1 MLNNLTN
8 APLNN
13 LIRCLCFF
21 GLIQTGP
28 FLISKSWSKPD
39 KLQVL
44 IDPGHGGEDYGGV
57 SSRLS
62 EEFVVFDVSKKLMN
76 ELNKLN
82 ISSAI
87 TRTKNQTLSLQERV
101 QMAIAKQPL
110 VFISIHANIHADP
123 QIRGAEFYI
132 EPSNALLGHTDFLTF
147 LSADADLK
155 ALSPT
160 EHPRFYYPNV
170 KKLGIRSPANI
181 IILDMLRMKTRRQ
194 SLDLAENLKQFWSSK
209 KSEIREGQFYILKQL
224 PIASSLVELGY
235 LSNPEDFR
243 ILNSAEKRQ
252 QLAKNLALG
261 LQQYFK
267 DKD

>member
-1 MLNNLTN
+1 MTN
-8 APLNN
+8 SMTNHLV
-13 LIRCLCFF
+13 RFFCFF
-21 GLIQTGP
+21 GFIQTGP
-28 FLISKSWSKPD
+28 FAISKSWAKSD

-62 EEFVVFDVSKKLMN
+62 EEYVVFDVSKKLLN
-76 ELNKLN
+76 ELTKLN
-82 ISSAI
+82 ISSEL
-87 TRTKNQTLSLQERV
+87 TRSKKETLSLQERV
-101 QMAIAKQPL
+101 QMAIAKQPQ
-110 VFISIHANIHADP
+110 VFVSIHANIHADP

-194 SLDLAENLKQFWSSK
+194 SLDLAENLKEFWPYK
-209 KSEIREGQFYILKQL
+209 KSEIREGQFYVLKQL

-267 DKD
+267 DKN